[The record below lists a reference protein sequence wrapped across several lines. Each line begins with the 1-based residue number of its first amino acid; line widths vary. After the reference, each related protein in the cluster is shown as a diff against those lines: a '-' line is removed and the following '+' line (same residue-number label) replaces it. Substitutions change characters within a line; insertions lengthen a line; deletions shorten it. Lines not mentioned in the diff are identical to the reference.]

1 MAEQPGHGKRPNLY
15 LVSLDVAGRRC
26 LVVGGGPVA
35 ARKARTLLDC
45 GAQVT
50 VIAPSVSEEME
61 SLSPVTIE
69 RRPYQRG
76 EAAGFRLVFTATG
89 ISDVDGAV
97 HADAEA
103 ANIWVNSADDLEHCT
118 FTLPSV
124 HRDGSVTVA
133 VSTGG
138 ASPAL
143 ASWLRGEMAPLL
155 DGTGDLA
162 RLLAAARARLKESGR
177 STEDVDWKSLLD
189 GVVPGLVREGRL
201 DEAAALIDGAVQHSE

>member
-1 MAEQPGHGKRPNLY
+1 MAEQPGRGERHNLY
-15 LVSLDVAGRRC
+15 PVSLDVAGRRC

-35 ARKARTLLDC
+35 ARKVRSLLDC
-45 GAQVT
+45 GAEVT
-50 VIAPSVSEEME
+50 VVAPSLSPEME
-61 SLSPVTIE
+61 SLSPITIE
-69 RRPYQRG
+69 RRPYQHG
-76 EAAGFRLVFTATG
+76 DAARYRLVLTATG

-124 HRDGSVTVA
+124 ARDGSVTVA

-143 ASWLRGEMAPLL
+143 ASWLRGELAPLL
-155 DGTGDLA
+155 EGTGDLA
-162 RLLAAARARLKESGR
+162 RLLAAARARLQQSGR
-177 STEDVDWKSLLD
+177 STEEVDWNSLLD

-201 DEAAALIDGAVQHSE
+201 DEATALIEDAVPGSD

>member
-1 MAEQPGHGKRPNLY
+1 VR
-15 LVSLDVAGRRC
+15 S
-26 LVVGGGPVA
+26 
-35 ARKARTLLDC
+35 LLDC
-45 GAQVT
+45 GAEVT
-50 VIAPSVSEEME
+50 VVAPSVSPEME
-61 SLSPVTIE
+61 SLSPITIE
-69 RRPYQRG
+69 RRPYQQG
-76 EAAGFRLVFTATG
+76 DAARYRLVLTATG

-124 HRDGSVTVA
+124 ARDGSVTVA

-143 ASWLRGEMAPLL
+143 ASWLRGELAPLL
-155 DGTGDLA
+155 EGTGDLA
-162 RLLAAARARLKESGR
+162 RLLAAARARLQQSGR
-177 STEDVDWKSLLD
+177 STEEVDWNSLLD

-201 DEAAALIDGAVQHSE
+201 DEATALIEDAVAGSD